1 MSKCF
6 LGTELKL
13 LVNIDPI
20 GDKYMKDY
28 DFTIEVYTT
37 TPERGIK
44 AGQSKGVKFGS
55 IVRDPKATD
64 KDGYYVLVDTSKIG
78 IGKVKCKV
86 TAYIQDTDFGGD
98 GGTPDGTRTEID
110 IVNTGI
116 EVVKAI

>member
-13 LVNIDPI
+13 LVNISPI
-20 GDKYMKDY
+20 DGKYMKDM
-28 DFTIEVYTT
+28 DFDIAVYTT
-37 TPERGIK
+37 NPE
-44 AGQSKGVKFGS
+44 KGVKAGVKNRTQYGD
-55 IVRDPKATD
+55 ITRDPQATNAE
-64 KDGYYVLVDTSKIG
+64 GYYVLVDTSKIG

-86 TAYIQDTDFGGD
+86 TAYVEDSAFEAAGD
-98 GGTPDGTRTEID
+98 AHRGTRTEID